1 MTAIYLELGKKKVF
15 ACSLAWPGWCR
26 FGKSE
31 AGAQQALISSAPRYR
46 VIAQRAGL
54 DFDPGELIV
63 VERVAGD
70 MTTDFGAP
78 SGISSA
84 DSEPVDE
91 AEARRRVAL
100 LLASWTVL
108 DETIATSPA
117 ELRKG
122 PRGGGRDRD
131 EVAVHVIEAERAFA
145 RKIGVR
151 HKPFSLDDRA
161 TLTAMREE
169 IAEILGRPTDGSPLT
184 PGGWPAAY
192 AIRRLAWH
200 VIDHIWEI
208 EDRRI

>member
-1 MTAIYLELGKKKVF
+1 MTAIYLELGKQKIF
-15 ACSLAWPGWCR
+15 ACSLEWPGWCR

-31 AGAQQALISSAPRYR
+31 TGAQQALISSASRYR

-78 SGISSA
+78 SSISSA

-91 AEARRRVAL
+91 IEARRRVAL
-100 LLASWTVL
+100 LRASWAVL
-108 DETIATSPA
+108 DETIASSPV

-122 PRGGGRDRD
+122 PRGGGRERD
-131 EVAVHVIEAERAFA
+131 EVAVHVIEAERTFA

-151 HKPFSLDDRA
+151 HKPFSPNDRA
-161 TLTAMREE
+161 ALAAMREE
-169 IAEILGRPTDGSPLT
+169 VAEVLSRPTGGSPLT

-192 AIRRLAWH
+192 AVRRMAWH